1 MTELTSI
8 SIPSEKQSVKKGD
21 SLIVESSVDISENT
35 AVKEFL
41 EDKSL
46 CKINENDETSENNPE
61 NTLLDEEK
69 TIKAEISGILK
80 QIVESSVDKS
90 ENATALKPN
99 RNDNLFRIKE
109 VNGDNEEK
117 TSIALCQDIMHTTKT
132 ELEKIEKLQKEIK
145 DHDVPVETNEF
156 IRDVNEQKT
165 LSDKTSDSK
174 TRSTRNED
182 TNCISPEKNVESEID
197 VEASHVSETYE
208 SISDACLR
216 KYNSLKKKLSSFA
229 NVTSIQPFINIRNA
243 DTMSARLVWFLIAF
257 CVWSIVLNGVTE
269 ITSKYLSF
277 PTENS
282 LYNREELVTFPS
294 ITLCPVLPV
303 IFNNTWRLSFEDMLF
318 QLHSQ
323 NIETYFSD
331 NKSVHENL
339 IAPIMDRV
347 VRKEGYLDLVGDKVR
362 LRTYSDLII
371 ECRFNGELCNE
382 TDFINVTVGSYGNC
396 YTFDTYSTDIF
407 DVSETGPDFGL
418 RLVLFLNS
426 YSPLD
431 ELISRDD
438 FKSELREF
446 NSNYA
451 TLSDG
456 IRMAIHAPGTMPD
469 MDIEG
474 IDLSPGKF
482 ITIGLAQDVR
492 TLLEPPYGECTN
504 EQNNKDTP
512 YAYTVDLCLRQC
524 QQELMIAKCGCM
536 TYNGPVP
543 PNTNVSQTPYC
554 GQKVKSMYFQVVS
567 NVPYIVTNNK
577 FEWDEVIKWSDLKE
591 ILQVINCEKN
601 VTKMVSVG
609 NQTCGCK
616 KQCVDIVYD
625 PLVHSVPWP
634 NEKYYKGI
642 NRRNF
647 IRFLRQQPKIAR
659 ILNENLFHND
669 IDSIDSQREFCDI
682 VNPFN
687 YVKNAEY
694 REPPLFYTDTWPY
707 LDCIF
712 NLRDPS
718 NLYDYGYYYWYHNLY
733 DGDPTINKY
742 NIVNKIIEK
751 NFLKVNIYYRSLTVN
766 TIAEEQSYPLNK
778 YLSELGGIIGMY
790 AGMSAVSIVELA
802 SLLVPLLLV
811 LCRYRR
817 RF

>member
-1 MTELTSI
+1 MNAMTELTSI
-8 SIPSEKQSVKKGD
+8 SIPSGKQSVKKGD
-21 SLIVESSVDISENT
+21 GLIVESSVNISKDI
-35 AVKEFL
+35 AIRGFL
-41 EDKSL
+41 GNKNLS
-46 CKINENDETSENNPE
+46 KINECDETNEINPE
-61 NTLLDEEK
+61 NVCEEK
-69 TIKAEISGILK
+69 PTNAELLGVPK
-80 QIVESSVDKS
+80 QIAESSAVDKS
-90 ENATALKPN
+90 ENAATLEPN
-99 RNDNLFRIKE
+99 RNNDLCKINEIKGNDE
-109 VNGDNEEK
+109 QHSSTVTEFQ
-117 TSIALCQDIMHTTKT
+117 LCD
-132 ELEKIEKLQKEIK
+132 KLQKEIK
-145 DHDVPVETNEF
+145 DHTVPAEIIEGIHV
-156 IRDVNEQKT
+156 VEQKT
-165 LSDKTSDSK
+165 LNDK
-174 TRSTRNED
+174 NIEG
-182 TNCISPEKNVESEID
+182 EID
-197 VEASHVSETYE
+197 VEASHVPETYE

-243 DTMSARLVWFLIAF
+243 DTMFARVVWFLIALG
-257 CVWSIVLNGVTE
+257 VWSVVLKGVTE
-269 ITSKYLSF
+269 VTSKYLSF
-277 PTENS
+277 PTEDS

-294 ITLCPVLPV
+294 VTLCPVLPV
-303 IFNNTWRLSFEDMLF
+303 IFDKTWYLGYNDMVF

-323 NIETYFSD
+323 DIETFYS
-331 NKSVHENL
+331 NNRSVHENL
-339 IAPIMDRV
+339 IAPIMNRL
-347 VRKEGYLDLVGDKVR
+347 VRKEGYLDLVGDTVR

-426 YSPLD
+426 YSPLN
-431 ELISRDD
+431 ELTSRDN

-446 NSNYA
+446 DSNYA

-536 TYNGPVP
+536 TFNGPVP

-554 GQKVKSMYFQVVS
+554 GQKVKSIYMKMIDVWLTEYSHVV
-567 NVPYIVTNNK
+567 YD
-577 FEWDEVIKWSDLKE
+577 FEWDKVIKWNDFKDILE
-591 ILQVINCEKN
+591 IINCEKN

-669 IDSIDSQREFCDI
+669 IDNVDSQKTFCEI
-682 VNPFN
+682 VDPSN
-687 YVKNAEY
+687 YDTTSKF

-707 LDCIF
+707 LDCKF
-712 NLRDPS
+712 ELRDPS
-718 NLYDYGYYYWYHNLY
+718 KLDDYDYWYWYNY
-733 DGDPTINKY
+733 EYGGDPIINKY
-742 NIVNKIIEK
+742 NVVNKIIEK

-802 SLLVPLLLV
+802 SLLVSLLLV

-817 RF
+817 QF